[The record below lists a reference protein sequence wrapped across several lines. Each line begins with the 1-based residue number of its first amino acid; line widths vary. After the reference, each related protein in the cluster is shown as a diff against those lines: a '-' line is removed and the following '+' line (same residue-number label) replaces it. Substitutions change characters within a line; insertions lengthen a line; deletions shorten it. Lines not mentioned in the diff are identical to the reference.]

1 MSQQNSSN
9 RILPVLIFL
18 LIALPLFAAM
28 GAYCGAW
35 VFTHWKGL
43 RSTPSL
49 TLLYQYWHVA
59 NLPAHLI
66 KPLKISTALAV
77 LIGILP
83 LLVMIIGA
91 LVKPRRELHGSSR
104 FANASEIRQAGL
116 LDVDKKRRKKSNK
129 RQDNLPDLLI
139 GKWNN
144 QYLRWQG
151 SEFLYLS
158 APTRSG
164 KGVGIVIPNCLHYWH
179 SMVVYDPKLENFLI
193 TAGWR
198 ERVLKQKVFLFNPSG
213 KMPEHEQNPNAPL
226 ASHKWNPMTY
236 IRRDARFTF
245 KDLSNMAT
253 ILFPTP
259 TRGADGSSMFFIESA
274 RKLFVGLGLYLIET
288 EKDLH
293 RDLSDIRQRTTI
305 TNLFKLT
312 TPSDGT
318 SLSAWLAKTIKLR
331 EQKPQTDLSEPCKTL
346 LREFINSDKETA
358 QNILSSMTAPLGI
371 FLDPIVEAATSD
383 DDFRLDRV
391 RQERMTIYIGVIPTE
406 AATFSRLLNLFFSQL
421 IDVNVQ
427 QGLPENNPRLQYQC
441 LLLMDEFTA
450 LGNIPAVQHGVSYI
464 AGYGLRL
471 LIIIQ
476 APSQVEAVYGRE
488 NMKTFFTNF
497 TCRIFYTPREQDDCE
512 EYSKVIGY
520 ETFKAKSQSRSR
532 GKGSSNST
540 STSDQRRAVMNPD
553 ELRLM
558 PFEDCVINLGGNRA
572 IYAQKI
578 IYHEDPVFKKR
589 LGYARPYVSVL
600 QAKSKNTDEPNHAN
614 RQAAEVP
621 DKLLHTVSLNDV
633 LNRQEAAV
641 ALLKQSCLPSN
652 PPQYIQACVQYVAN
666 IWQLNPQKLHEA
678 WLAANEVV

>member
-1 MSQQNSSN
+1 MSQQNPSN

-18 LIALPLFAAM
+18 LIALPLFAAI

-59 NLPAHLI
+59 NLPTHLI

-83 LLVMIIGA
+83 LLVLIIGA

-116 LDVDKKRRKKSNK
+116 LDVGNKRRKKGNK
-129 RQDNLPDLLI
+129 RQDDIPDLLI

-164 KGVGIVIPNCLHYWH
+164 KGVGIVIPNCLHYRD
-179 SMVVYDPKLENFLI
+179 SLVVYDPKLENFLI
-193 TAGWR
+193 TAGYR
-198 ERVLKQKVFLFNPSG
+198 AKNGQKVFLFNPSG
-213 KMPEHEQNPNAPL
+213 KMPEHEQNPTAPL

-288 EKDLH
+288 E
-293 RDLSDIRQRTTI
+293 RDPNRNLNDIRQRTTN

-371 FLDPIVEAATSD
+371 FLDPIVEAATSE

-427 QGLPENNPRLQYQC
+427 QGLPENNPNLKYQC

-497 TCRIFYTPREQDDCE
+497 TCRIFYTPREQEDCE

-558 PFEDCVINLGGNRA
+558 PFEDCVINLGGSRA

-578 IYHEDPVFKKR
+578 IYYKDPVFT
-589 LGYARPYVSVL
+589 ARMGKVAPLIPVL
-600 QAKSKNTDEPNHAN
+600 QVASKNRNKQNKEN

-621 DKLLHTVSLNDV
+621 DKLLHTISLNDV
-633 LNRQEAAV
+633 LNRQEAAIAV
-641 ALLKQSCLPSN
+641 LKQFCQPNL
-652 PPQYIQACVQYVAN
+652 PPQYIQVCVQYVAN
-666 IWQLNPQKLHEA
+666 IWRLDPQTLHQA
-678 WLAANEVV
+678 WLATNEMG

>member
-9 RILPVLIFL
+9 RILPVLVFL
-18 LIALPLFAAM
+18 LIALPLFAAI

-59 NLPAHLI
+59 DLPAHLV

-77 LIGILP
+77 FIGMLP
-83 LLVMIIGA
+83 LLVMLIGA
-91 LVKPRRELHGSSR
+91 FVKPRRELHGSSR
-104 FANASEIRQAGL
+104 FANGSEIRQAGL
-116 LDVDKKRRKKSNK
+116 LDVGKKRRTKHKK
-129 RQDNLPDLLI
+129 RQDEMPDLLI

-164 KGVGIVIPNCLHYWH
+164 KGVGVVIPNCLHYRD
-179 SMVVYDPKLENFLI
+179 SLVVYDPKLENFLI
-193 TAGWR
+193 TSGYR
-198 ERVLKQKVFLFNPSG
+198 HKNGQEVFLFNPSG
-213 KMPEHEQNPNAPL
+213 KMPEHEQNPSAPL

-236 IRRDARFTF
+236 IRRDPRFTF

-259 TRGADGSSMFFIESA
+259 ARGADGSSMFFIESA

-288 EKDLH
+288 EKDPH
-293 RDLSDIRQRTTI
+293 RNLKDIRQRTTI

-312 TPSDGT
+312 TPADGT

-346 LREFINSDKETA
+346 LREFVNSDKETA

-383 DDFRLDRV
+383 DDFRLDHV
-391 RQERMTIYIGVIPTE
+391 RQKRMTIYIGVIPTE

-427 QGLPENNPRLQYQC
+427 QGLPENNPKLKYQC

-476 APSQVEAVYGRE
+476 APSQVEAVYGRD

-497 TCRIFYTPREQDDCE
+497 TCRIFYTPREQDDCK
-512 EYSKVIGY
+512 EYSEVIGY

-578 IYHEDPVFKKR
+578 IYYEDPVFKAR
-589 LGYARPYVSVL
+589 LGIMHPHVPVL
-600 QAKSKNTDEPNHAN
+600 QSQPKTEKEQNDDK

-621 DKLLHTVSLNDV
+621 DQLLHTISLNDV

-641 ALLKQSCLPSN
+641 AYLKQSCSSPNL
-652 PPQYIQACVQYVAN
+652 PPQYIQSCVQHVAN
-666 IWQLNPQKLHEA
+666 VWQLSKQQLHEA
-678 WLAANEVV
+678 WLAAIEAG

>member
-9 RILPVLIFL
+9 RILPVLVFL
-18 LIALPLFAAM
+18 LIALPLFAAI

-59 NLPAHLI
+59 NLPTHLI

-83 LLVMIIGA
+83 LLVLVIGA

-104 FANASEIRQAGL
+104 FANGSEIRQAGL
-116 LDVDKKRRKKSNK
+116 LDVGKKRRKKSNNRK
-129 RQDNLPDLLI
+129 DNLPDLLI

-164 KGVGIVIPNCLHYWH
+164 KGVGIVIPNCLHYRD
-179 SMVVYDPKLENFLI
+179 SLVVYDPKLENFLI
-193 TAGWR
+193 TSGYR
-198 ERVLKQKVFLFNPSG
+198 HKNGQEVFLFNPSG
-213 KMPEHEQNPNAPL
+213 KIPEHEQNPSAPL

-236 IRRDARFTF
+236 IRRDPRFTF

-259 TRGADGSSMFFIESA
+259 ARGADGSSMFFIESA

-288 EKDLH
+288 EKDPN
-293 RDLSDIRQRTTI
+293 RDLKDIRQRTTI

-318 SLSAWLAKTIKLR
+318 SLSTWLAKTIKLR

-346 LREFINSDKETA
+346 LREFVNSDKETA

-383 DDFRLDRV
+383 DDFRLDHV
-391 RQERMTIYIGVIPTE
+391 RQKRMTIYIGVIPTE

-427 QGLPENNPRLQYQC
+427 QGLPENNPKLKYQC

-476 APSQVEAVYGRE
+476 APSQVEAVYGRD

-497 TCRIFYTPREQDDCE
+497 TCRIFYTPREQDDCK
-512 EYSKVIGY
+512 EYSEVIGY

-558 PFEDCVINLGGNRA
+558 PFEDCVVNLGGNRA

-578 IYHEDPVFKKR
+578 IYYEDPVFKAR
-589 LGYARPYVSVL
+589 LGIMHPHVPVL
-600 QAKSKNTDEPNHAN
+600 QSQPKTEKEQTDDK

-621 DKLLHTVSLNDV
+621 DKLLHTISLNDV
-633 LNRQEAAV
+633 LNRQETAIAV
-641 ALLKQSCLPSN
+641 LKQSCQPNL

-666 IWQLNPQKLHEA
+666 IWRLDPQTLHQA
-678 WLAANEVV
+678 WLATNEMG

>member
-1 MSQQNSSN
+1 MSQQNPSN

-18 LIALPLFAAM
+18 LIALPLFAAI

-59 NLPAHLI
+59 NLPTHLI

-83 LLVMIIGA
+83 LLVLIIGA

-116 LDVDKKRRKKSNK
+116 LDVGNKRHKKGNK
-129 RQDNLPDLLI
+129 RQDDMPDLLI

-164 KGVGIVIPNCLHYWH
+164 KGVGIVIPNCLHYRD
-179 SMVVYDPKLENFLI
+179 SLVVYDPKLENFLI
-193 TAGWR
+193 TAGYR
-198 ERVLKQKVFLFNPSG
+198 AQNGQKVFLFNPSG
-213 KMPEHEQNPNAPL
+213 KMPEHEQNPTAPL

-274 RKLFVGLGLYLIET
+274 RKLFVGLGWYLIET
-288 EKDLH
+288 E
-293 RDLSDIRQRTTI
+293 RDLNRDLNDIRQRTTI

-371 FLDPIVEAATSD
+371 FLDPIVEAATSE

-427 QGLPENNPRLQYQC
+427 QGLPENNPNLKYQC

-497 TCRIFYTPREQDDCE
+497 TCRIFYTPREQEDCE

-558 PFEDCVINLGGNRA
+558 PFEDCVINLGGSRA

-578 IYHEDPVFKKR
+578 IYYKAPVFT
-589 LGYARPYVSVL
+589 ARMGKVAPLIPVL
-600 QAKSKNTDEPNHAN
+600 QVASKNRNEQNKEN

-621 DKLLHTVSLNDV
+621 DKLLHTISLNNV
-633 LNRQEAAV
+633 LNRQEAAIAV
-641 ALLKQSCLPSN
+641 LKQSCQPNL

-666 IWQLNPQKLHEA
+666 IWRLDPQTLHQA
-678 WLAANEVV
+678 WLATNEMG

>member
-1 MSQQNSSN
+1 M
-9 RILPVLIFL
+9 
-18 LIALPLFAAM
+18 
-28 GAYCGAW
+28 
-35 VFTHWKGL
+35 
-43 RSTPSL
+43 
-49 TLLYQYWHVA
+49 
-59 NLPAHLI
+59 
-66 KPLKISTALAV
+66 
-77 LIGILP
+77 
-83 LLVMIIGA
+83 
-91 LVKPRRELHGSSR
+91 
-104 FANASEIRQAGL
+104 
-116 LDVDKKRRKKSNK
+116 
-129 RQDNLPDLLI
+129 
-139 GKWNN
+139 
-144 QYLRWQG
+144 
-151 SEFLYLS
+151 
-158 APTRSG
+158 
-164 KGVGIVIPNCLHYWH
+164 
-179 SMVVYDPKLENFLI
+179 
-193 TAGWR
+193 
-198 ERVLKQKVFLFNPSG
+198 
-213 KMPEHEQNPNAPL
+213 
-226 ASHKWNPMTY
+226 
-236 IRRDARFTF
+236 
-245 KDLSNMAT
+245 
-253 ILFPTP
+253 
-259 TRGADGSSMFFIESA
+259 
-274 RKLFVGLGLYLIET
+274 
-288 EKDLH
+288 
-293 RDLSDIRQRTTI
+293 
-305 TNLFKLT
+305 
-312 TPSDGT
+312 
-318 SLSAWLAKTIKLR
+318 R

-406 AATFSRLLNLFFSQL
+406 AVTFSRLLNLFFSQL

-589 LGYARPYVSVL
+589 LGYAHPYVPVL

-621 DKLLHTVSLNDV
+621 DKLLHTILLNDV
-633 LNRQEAAV
+633 LNQQEAAIAV
-641 ALLKQSCLPSN
+641 LKQSCQPNN
-652 PPQYIQACVQYVAN
+652 PPQYIQACVQHIAN
-666 IWQLNPQKLHEA
+666 IWQLNPQKLHAA

>member
-1 MSQQNSSN
+1 MSQQTPSN

-18 LIALPLFAAM
+18 LIALPLFAAI

-59 NLPAHLI
+59 NLPTHLI

-77 LIGILP
+77 LIGIP
-83 LLVMIIGA
+83 LLVLIIGA

-116 LDVDKKRRKKSNK
+116 LDVGNKCRKKGNK
-129 RQDNLPDLLI
+129 RQDDMPDLLI

-164 KGVGIVIPNCLHYWH
+164 KGVGIVIPNCLHYRD
-179 SMVVYDPKLENFLI
+179 SLVVYDPKLENFLI
-193 TAGWR
+193 TAGYR
-198 ERVLKQKVFLFNPSG
+198 AQNGQKVFLFNPSG
-213 KMPEHEQNPNAPL
+213 KMPEHEQNPTASL

-259 TRGADGSSMFFIESA
+259 TRGADGSAMFFIESA

-288 EKDLH
+288 ERDPN
-293 RDLSDIRQRTTI
+293 RDLNDIRQRTTI

-371 FLDPIVEAATSD
+371 FLDPIVEAATSE

-427 QGLPENNPRLQYQC
+427 QGLPENNPNLKYQC

-497 TCRIFYTPREQDDCE
+497 TCRIFYTPREQEDCE

-558 PFEDCVINLGGNRA
+558 PFEDCVINLGGSRA

-578 IYHEDPVFKKR
+578 IYYKDPVFT
-589 LGYARPYVSVL
+589 ARMGKVAPPIPVL
-600 QAKSKNTDEPNHAN
+600 QVASKNRNEQNKEN

-621 DKLLHTVSLNDV
+621 DKLLHTISLNNV
-633 LNRQEAAV
+633 LNRQEAAIAV
-641 ALLKQSCLPSN
+641 LKQSCQPNL

-666 IWQLNPQKLHEA
+666 IWRLDPQTLHQA
-678 WLAANEVV
+678 WLATNEMG